1 MLEENCPG
9 PLPQSKRKDKDFH
22 NDNKI
27 SKLMGKIRPRTS
39 TDISACKDI
48 VPFNQLLTLIIYKP
62 NKTYWNFC

>member
-9 PLPQSKRKDKDFH
+9 PLPQSKRKDKEFH

-39 TDISACKDI
+39 TDIGACKFVQNDI
-48 VPFNQLLTLIIYKP
+48 YIYSM
-62 NKTYWNFC
+62 CV